1 MDNHEQSHCHTKY
14 SFLLALQSI
23 ESIESIGWCFILG
36 TCHLSSSAP
45 KSCSKDDPPE
55 EQNSGG
61 SQRRQGPKGLQTA
74 AVSNDHWLGCL
85 AGLRAYSLDL
95 LYNIHA
101 ICHTAEHHMLA
112 IQPLSLHGAQEELR
126 SIGVGSSVSHRQDSR
141 SRVLEG
147 KVLICKLRTIDGLTT
162 STIASCEV
170 STLRKLTIGIE
181 NGLARLQRQCCK
193 TTQVPICI
201 NSWLNHWS
209 HEFVLYKFWVQSF
222 GRIWMGFGWLL
233 LFSQS
238 PPGTW
243 NQGSRDGRQIL
254 WNEGVGQICPVPSLQ
269 CTSSGSS
276 PRSLGRRQHE
286 APWWCGL
293 PGCRRWSC
301 PQVFCQ
307 DEIHEN
313 HENQKKKK
321 VRLQQRR
328 PLGSKPWWAF
338 KGCFREAFQILS
350 FKPHRFQSRNHNANA
365 LQPNGQQF
373 NHLLNQKR
381 TVLRLV
387 SRELV
392 CKVGRLLIGS
402 MECMWWQ
409 HGNILSSKKLFAIE
423 QRVAR
428 PRTHIRR
435 SSFHS
440 SCKKKDIKIKREEKN
455 I

>member
-1 MDNHEQSHCHTKY
+1 MSKATATLSTPFCWHC
-14 SFLLALQSI
+14 SQLSQLSQLADVSYWALV
-23 ESIESIGWCFILG
+23 

-170 STLRKLTIGIE
+170 STLRKLTIGFE

-313 HENQKKKK
+313 HENQKKNQWGSNKEDLWVQSHDGRSK
-321 VRLQQRR
+321 AVFARLSRFWASNLTVSSQGITTQMHCNQMVNNSITYWIKNELSWGWF
-328 PLGSKPWWAF
+328 LGSWYARSD
-338 KGCFREAFQILS
+338 GCS
-350 FKPHRFQSRNHNANA
+350 
-365 LQPNGQQF
+365 
-373 NHLLNQKR
+373 
-381 TVLRLV
+381 
-387 SRELV
+387 
-392 CKVGRLLIGS
+392 
-402 MECMWWQ
+402 
-409 HGNILSSKKLFAIE
+409 
-423 QRVAR
+423 
-428 PRTHIRR
+428 
-435 SSFHS
+435 
-440 SCKKKDIKIKREEKN
+440 
-455 I
+455 